1 MMSVRDK
8 GKEINVADLE
18 HMSALVSGSLMLL
31 GGFRKRGP
39 LGGLMKIGGLAMIYR
54 GQQGYT
60 RLHRML
66 GITMRDVASGIGKYN
81 VRVEAAIDIERPASE
96 LYRIWRNL
104 ENLPVFMDHLVSV
117 HEVDDLRSIWGAR
130 VVGGMVVK
138 WDAEIINDVENKIIA
153 WQSMEGSGI
162 DQAGSVRFEEK
173 ANGVTQIRVVL
184 RYDPPAEALG
194 YWLAKLLGS
203 DPQRQ
208 INRDLR
214 QFKEIMEAGS
224 LNQ

>member
-1 MMSVRDK
+1 MMNVRDK
-8 GKEINVADLE
+8 GKEINVTDIE
-18 HMSALVSGSLMLL
+18 HMSSLVSGTLMLL
-31 GGFRKRGP
+31 GGMRKRGP
-39 LGGLMKIGGLAMIYR
+39 LGGLMKLGGLAMIYR

-66 GITMRDVASGIGKYN
+66 GITMPEVASGIGKFN

-117 HEVDDLRSIWGAR
+117 HEVDDTRSIWVAR
-130 VVGGMVVK
+130 VLGGMVVK

-153 WQSMEGSGI
+153 WQSLEGSGV

-173 ANGVTQIRVVL
+173 ENGITQIRVVL
-184 RYDPPAEALG
+184 RYDPPADMVG
-194 YWLAKLLGS
+194 YWLGKLIGS

-208 INRDLR
+208 INRDLKR
-214 QFKEIMEAGS
+214 FKEIMEAGS
-224 LNQ
+224 LAQ